1 MVLIIHLVL
10 AMASILSIE
19 DSILSEADS
28 THSEVVSTRSEV
40 VMVVLHMG
48 LRQLIMQDL
57 IVLQIHLTM

>member
-40 VMVVLHMG
+40 VMVVLHMD
-48 LRQLIMQDL
+48 LRQ
-57 IVLQIHLTM
+57 